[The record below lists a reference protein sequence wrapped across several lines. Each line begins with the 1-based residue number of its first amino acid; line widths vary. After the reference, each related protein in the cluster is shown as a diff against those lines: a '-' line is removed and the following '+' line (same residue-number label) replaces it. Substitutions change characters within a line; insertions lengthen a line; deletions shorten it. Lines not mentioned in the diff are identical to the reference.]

1 MAEKRLGIFLFYDK
15 DGVADRYIEYMLKDI
30 RPCLDRLIVIANGKA
45 DENAV
50 KMFESIADKVVIREN
65 KGFDIGAWQQGIT
78 EICGRE
84 ELAKYDSLTL
94 FNDSF
99 FGPFY
104 PFADIY
110 KEMESRSKDYWG
122 LSVHGEANG
131 SGLCPYGYRPRY
143 IQTYFM
149 VFEKDLLHSED
160 FFSFWE
166 KLPEF
171 KSYNE
176 LAEKFVAVMTMHF
189 SDLGYE
195 WDVLC
200 DTSDLEGERS
210 KNFDQHTFNIYEL
223 VANRRFPI
231 IKRRSFHTDR
241 AVYLQYS
248 NGSELF
254 RALEYIEKNYDY
266 DISLIFEHLLRLY
279 EPETLK
285 NTLCL
290 DYVLPD
296 IGSTELKKGESAV
309 IAHLV
314 YDDMFE
320 RYGHYLKNIP
330 AETDIIITT
339 NTPEKEARLK
349 ELYGDIASVR
359 LVTNRGRDMSAL
371 LVGCRDI
378 LMKYEFLCFVHDKKS
393 SQKEFASVGAEFDRL
408 NWENILHSEGYIR
421 NIIGLFKAHSY
432 LGMLSPFGVDHGS
445 YFYSSVDY
453 WTVCYDVSCALAQ
466 RIGIKAPAKDK
477 QPLAIGTCFWC
488 RASAMRALFENDF
501 TYEDFP
507 AEPADGDGTF
517 SHAVERL
524 LPYAAAN
531 KGCVTGWVYN
541 TEYARTELTNLRYMT
556 DSTAKALSKY
566 STVSFANFRSYI
578 SSLGKLS
585 GSSATQLSMGERAN
599 KAKKKN
605 ELRLKLRNMTPE
617 FALKIYRRIK
627 YR

>member
-1 MAEKRLGIFLFYDK
+1 MEIKMAEKRLGIFLFYDK

-50 KMFESIADKVVIREN
+50 KMFESIADKVIIREN
-65 KGFDIGAWQQGIT
+65 KGFDIGAWQHGIT

-131 SGLCPYGYRPRY
+131 SGLCPSGYRPRY

-210 KNFDQHTFNIYEL
+210 RNFDQHTFNIYEL

-254 RALEYIEKNYDY
+254 RALEYIEKNYK
-266 DISLIFEHLLRLY
+266 
-279 EPETLK
+279 PE
-285 NTLCL
+285 
-290 DYVLPD
+290 
-296 IGSTELKKGESAV
+296 
-309 IAHLV
+309 
-314 YDDMFE
+314 
-320 RYGHYLKNIP
+320 
-330 AETDIIITT
+330 AE
-339 NTPEKEARLK
+339 
-349 ELYGDIASVR
+349 
-359 LVTNRGRDMSAL
+359 
-371 LVGCRDI
+371 
-378 LMKYEFLCFVHDKKS
+378 
-393 SQKEFASVGAEFDRL
+393 
-408 NWENILHSEGYIR
+408 
-421 NIIGLFKAHSY
+421 
-432 LGMLSPFGVDHGS
+432 
-445 YFYSSVDY
+445 
-453 WTVCYDVSCALAQ
+453 
-466 RIGIKAPAKDK
+466 
-477 QPLAIGTCFWC
+477 
-488 RASAMRALFENDF
+488 
-501 TYEDFP
+501 
-507 AEPADGDGTF
+507 
-517 SHAVERL
+517 
-524 LPYAAAN
+524 
-531 KGCVTGWVYN
+531 
-541 TEYARTELTNLRYMT
+541 
-556 DSTAKALSKY
+556 
-566 STVSFANFRSYI
+566 
-578 SSLGKLS
+578 
-585 GSSATQLSMGERAN
+585 
-599 KAKKKN
+599 N
-605 ELRLKLRNMTPE
+605 E
-617 FALKIYRRIK
+617 ID
-627 YR
+627 